1 MELKQ
6 NAAGRKPAA
15 SQQRLT
21 ASTDKAHDTTT
32 PSRLNLHV
40 ILSRVSLEDL
50 AQQAGAK
57 LHRAGNDWRGKCP
70 LHKGDNPTAFSV
82 YVGEGGYERWHCHTK
97 CDAGGDAIDFVQRWQ
112 GLDFMGAVKYLVET
126 LHLDL
131 ADIGFDPGAVQVE
144 AERRKQTDLLDEA
157 AKYFAAQL
165 WSKAGEPA
173 RKYLLGRGFTEKTL
187 REAGWG
193 YSKSD
198 RGLHDHLQKAS
209 LNTALVKELGVI
221 RADSLDFTANG
232 DGAKASLEGYIIHP
246 HTWNGKTTYFSA
258 RALKPVDPNDKSRNL
273 PGDRQVY
280 WALVPGDPN
289 LIIVEGQSDAESL
302 RQLGRSALALCGVGN
317 LSAQEIERVQKRR
330 VVYLALDNDLHKTKL
345 NAAEQDKVRK
355 RKANVTRRLCEA
367 LGALTMI
374 VPDLPAKDMNEW
386 LQNGLTLQL
395 LEKHLSNAKPWLD
408 ILIDQSKSLSP
419 VELNDTLN
427 MVVGHVSHLPDPLR
441 ARYASLIEKKLFI
454 PKRDL
459 KSLMNQREE
468 ENGYLDSEIRERRL
482 HFKGDPLGN
491 FWARISHELMVDDGL
506 NPPTVRYSIEGGLTS
521 GQTLQPIQVEARAF
535 DKLDWIPDS
544 WGMRPIITLP
554 PGKSYLLVRAIKE
567 VSMESVQREKLY
579 TFTGWHDC
587 DGQRGF
593 LTASGWLGE
602 EGLNDQVRV
611 DLGSNNLRHYALPK
625 EEVEPEEAVRATL
638 EFLQLGPRKVT
649 APLWAAMYAAPLTSL
664 RPLNAVLSVYG
675 TTQSGK
681 STLSHL
687 ALTHFGTGFVQG
699 RDYHAPIDWTSTV
712 TAIEAAMFHAKDVP
726 LVIDDFAPQFSSLA
740 EARAMHKKAHHVVR
754 SVGNRSAR
762 GRSRADLSQ
771 QNTRFPRG
779 LVIMTAENPLIGQ
792 SIVGR
797 MLYVGVEP
805 GDILPMQGLEN
816 NGENKLT
823 VLQRKAQQGLLAHAM
838 KLYLQYLMENWE
850 RTSKEYLKL
859 VDKAAQIARQAGSL
873 QNRLPD
879 AYAVLAAGQEMAIRC
894 FEDMQLISWKDAE
907 ELIQEN
913 NISLLALIQN
923 QSEQIA
929 AESPIRKF
937 FTAIASLLEEEKV
950 YLAPRTQLD
959 GFHPPLH
966 ADQIGYYDH
975 GTEWKTIYLRTET
988 SLAHA
993 KEFWRGLDENLDIM
1007 PDALRRQ
1014 LRQVD
1019 GLLVQ
1024 VGERQVEVSKF
1035 CNRSNQR
1042 VLMVDLRRVEQL
1054 YGISLI
1060 KSEG

>member
-15 SQQRLT
+15 SQQRI
-21 ASTDKAHDTTT
+21 ASTDKAHDNTT
-32 PSRLNLHV
+32 PNRLNLHV
-40 ILSRVSLEDL
+40 ILSRVSLEEL
-50 AQQAGAK
+50 AQQAGTK
-57 LHRAGNDWRGKCP
+57 LHRAGNDWRGTCP

-82 YVGEGGYERWHCHTK
+82 YVGEGGLERWHCHTK

-112 GLDFMGAVKYLVET
+112 GLDFMGAVKYLAEY
-126 LHLDL
+126 LHLDMAEL
-131 ADIGFDPGAVQVE
+131 GFDPAAVQRE
-144 AERRKQTDLLDEA
+144 MEHRKQTDLLDES
-157 AKYFAAQL
+157 AKYFVTQL

-193 YSKSD
+193 YSRSD
-198 RGLHDHLQKAS
+198 RGLYDHLQKAN

-221 RADSLDFTANG
+221 RADGLDFTANG
-232 DGAKASLEGYIIHP
+232 DGAKASKDGYIIYP
-246 HTWNGKTTYFSA
+246 HTWNGKTIYFSA
-258 RALKPVDPNDKSRNL
+258 RALKPIDPNDKSRNL

-289 LIIVEGQSDAESL
+289 LIIVEGQSDAESF

-317 LSAQEIERVQKRR
+317 LSSHEIERAQKRR
-330 VVYLALDNDLHKTKL
+330 VIYLALDNDLHKSKL
-345 NAAEQDKVRK
+345 APAEQDKVRK
-355 RKANVTRRLCEA
+355 RKANVTRRLCET

-386 LQNGLTLQL
+386 LQNGLTLQV
-395 LEKHLSNAKPWLD
+395 LEKHLSSSKPWLD
-408 ILIDQSKSLSP
+408 LMIDHSRTLSP
-419 VELNDTLN
+419 LELDENLQAITRHIADLPDTLR
-427 MVVGHVSHLPDPLR
+427 S
-441 ARYASLIEKKLFI
+441 RYSSLVEKKLAI
-454 PKRDL
+454 SKRDL
-459 KSLMNQREE
+459 KNLMNQREE

-506 NPPTVRYSIEGGLTS
+506 NPPTVRYSIEGGLVS
-521 GQTLQPIQVEARAF
+521 GQTLQPVQVEARAF

-587 DGQRGF
+587 DGERGF

-602 EGLNDQVRV
+602 DRLNDQVRV

-625 EEVEPEEAVRATL
+625 EEIEPEEAVRATL

-805 GDILPMQGLEN
+805 GDILPMQGSEN

-823 VLQRKAQQGLLAHAM
+823 ALQGKAQQGLLAQAM
-838 KLYLQYLMENWE
+838 KLYLQYLTENWE
-850 RTSKEYLKL
+850 RIAKEYPSM
-859 VDKAAQIARQAGSL
+859 VDKAAQAARQAGSL

-879 AYAVLAAGQEMAIRC
+879 AYAVLAAAQELALRC
-894 FEDMQLISWKDAE
+894 FEDMQLISWKDVDE
-907 ELIQEN
+907 MIKEN
-913 NISLLALIQN
+913 NQSLLALIQN
-923 QSEQIA
+923 QSEQIS
-929 AESPIRKF
+929 AESPVRKF
-937 FTAIASLLEEEKV
+937 FTAIASLLVEGKV
-950 YLAPRTQLD
+950 YLAPRTQD
-959 GFHPPLH
+959 EEYQPPIH
-966 ADQIGYYDH
+966 ASQIGYYDP
-975 GTEWKTIYLRTET
+975 GLEQKLIYLRTET
-988 SLAHA
+988 SLAQA

-1019 GLLVQ
+1019 GLLAQ
-1024 VGERQVEVSKF
+1024 VGERQVEAS
-1035 CNRSNQR
+1035 RSCGGIKQR
-1042 VLMVDLRRVEQL
+1042 VLVVDIQKVEQL
-1054 YGISLI
+1054 YGVSLERPE
-1060 KSEG
+1060 K

>member
-15 SQQRLT
+15 SQQRKT

-32 PSRLNLHV
+32 SNRLNLHV
-40 ILSRVSLEDL
+40 IFSRVNLEDL
-50 AQQAGAK
+50 VQQAGAK
-57 LHRAGNDWRGKCP
+57 LQRSGGELRGQCP
-70 LHKGDNPTAFSV
+70 LHKGDNPTAFVIYTDPHGQS
-82 YVGEGGYERWHCHTK
+82 RWHCHTK
-97 CDAGGDAIDFVQRWQ
+97 CDAGGDTIDFVQRWQ
-112 GLDFMGAVKYLVET
+112 GLNFMGAVKYLVET

-131 ADIGFDPGAVQVE
+131 ADLGFDPASAQRE
-144 AERRKQTDLLDEA
+144 MEHRKQTDLLDESA
-157 AKYFAAQL
+157 RYFATQL

-173 RKYLLGRGFTEKTL
+173 RKYLLGRGFMEKTL

-193 YSKSD
+193 YSRSD
-198 RGLHDHLQKAS
+198 RGLHVHLQKAKAD
-209 LNTALVKELGVI
+209 LDIAKKLGVI
-221 RADSLDFTANG
+221 RADGLDFTANG
-232 DGAKASLEGYIIHP
+232 DGAKASPDGYIIYP
-246 HTWNGKTTYFSA
+246 HIWNGRTMYFSA
-258 RALKPVDPNDKSRNL
+258 RALKPIDPNDKSRNL

-280 WALVPGDPN
+280 WALVPGDPH

-317 LSAQEIERVQKRR
+317 LSALEIERVQKRR

-345 NAAEQDKVRK
+345 NLAEQDKIRK
-355 RKANVTRRLCEA
+355 RKALVMRRLCDA
-367 LGALTMI
+367 IGFLTMI

-386 LQNGLTLQL
+386 LQNGLTLQV
-395 LEKHLSNAKPWLD
+395 LEKHLSSSKPWLD
-408 ILIDQSKSLSP
+408 LLIEHSRTLSP
-419 VELNDTLN
+419 MELDETLQAITRHIATLPDTLR
-427 MVVGHVSHLPDPLR
+427 P
-441 ARYASLIEKKLFI
+441 RYVSLIEKKLAI

-459 KSLMNQREE
+459 KNLMNQREE
-468 ENGYLDSEIRERRL
+468 ESGYLDSEIRERRL

-491 FWARISHELMVDDGL
+491 FWARISHELMVADGL
-506 NPPTVRYSIEGGLTS
+506 NPPTVRYSIEGGLAS
-521 GQTLQPIQVEARAF
+521 GQALQPVQVEARAF
-535 DKLDWIPDS
+535 DKLDWIADS

-554 PGKSYLLVRAIKE
+554 PGKSYLLARAIQE

-587 DGQRGF
+587 DGERGF

-625 EEVEPEEAVRATL
+625 EEINSEEAVRATL

-664 RPLNAVLSVYG
+664 RPLNALLSVYG

-687 ALTHFGTGFVQG
+687 ALTHFGTGFVQE

-712 TAIEAAMFHAKDVP
+712 TAIEAAMFLAKDVP

-740 EARAMHKKAHHVVR
+740 EARMMHKKAHHVVR

-771 QNTRFPRG
+771 QNTRIPRG

-805 GDILPMQGLEN
+805 GDILPAAGSGMDE
-816 NGENKLT
+816 KLT
-823 VLQRKAQQGLLAHAM
+823 DLQKKAQQGLLAQAM
-838 KLYLQYLMENWE
+838 KLYLKYLAKNWE
-850 RTSKEYLKL
+850 RIAKEFPIL
-859 VDKAAQIARQAGSL
+859 VDKAAQSARQLGNL

-879 AYAVLAAGQEMAIRC
+879 AYAVLAAAQEVAIGC
-894 FEDMQLISWKDAE
+894 FEDMQLIPWKDADE
-907 ELIQEN
+907 MIQEN
-913 NISLLALIQN
+913 NQALLGLIQN
-923 QSEQIA
+923 QAEQVA
-929 AESPIRKF
+929 AESPVRKF
-937 FTAIASLLEEEKV
+937 FTAISNLLVEGKV
-950 YLAPRTQLD
+950 YLAPRTQEEEYQ
-959 GFHPPLH
+959 PPIH
-966 ADQIGYYDH
+966 ADPIGYYDP
-975 GTEWKTIYLRTET
+975 GPDQKVIYLRTET

-1014 LRQVD
+1014 LRQMD

-1024 VGERQVEVSKF
+1024 MGERQVEASKL
-1035 CNRSNQR
+1035 CGGIRQR
-1042 VLMVDLRRVEQL
+1042 VLVVDVRRVEQL
-1054 YGISLI
+1054 YGVSLTRT
-1060 KSEG
+1060 EN

>member
-15 SQQRLT
+15 SQQRWT

-32 PSRLNLHV
+32 SNRLNLHV
-40 ILSRVSLEDL
+40 IFSGVNLEDL

-57 LHRAGNDWRGKCP
+57 LQKSGGELRGACP
-70 LHKGDNPTAFSV
+70 LHKGDNPTAFVIYTDPHGQS
-82 YVGEGGYERWHCHTK
+82 RWHCHTK
-97 CDAGGDAIDFVQRWQ
+97 CDAGGDVIDFVQRWQ
-112 GLDFMGAVKYLVET
+112 GLDFMGAVKYLAET

-131 ADIGFDPGAVQVE
+131 ADLGFDSQAAQRE
-144 AERRKQTDLLDEA
+144 MEHRKQTDLLDEA
-157 AKYFAAQL
+157 AKYFATQL

-193 YSKSD
+193 YSRSD
-198 RGLHDHLQKAS
+198 RGLHGHLQKIKADIS
-209 LNTALVKELGVI
+209 LSKELKLI
-221 RADSLDFTANG
+221 RADGLDFTANG
-232 DGAKASLEGYIIHP
+232 DGAKASPDGYIIYP
-246 HTWNGKTTYFSA
+246 HTWNGKTVYFSA
-258 RALKPVDPNDKSRNL
+258 RALKPKDTNDKSRNL

-280 WALVPGDPN
+280 WALVSGDPN

-317 LSAQEIERVQKRR
+317 LAAGDIERLQKRR
-330 VVYLALDNDLHKTKL
+330 VIYLALDNDLHKSKL
-345 NAAEQDKVRK
+345 APAEQDKVRK
-355 RKANVTRRLCEA
+355 RKANVTRRLCET

-374 VPDLPAKDMNEW
+374 APDLPSKDMNEW
-386 LQNGLTLQL
+386 LQNGLTLPI

-408 ILIDQSKSLSP
+408 ILIDHSRTLSP
-419 VELNDTLN
+419 LELDENLQAITRHIADLPDTLR
-427 MVVGHVSHLPDPLR
+427 S
-441 ARYASLIEKKLFI
+441 RYSSLVEKKLAI
-454 PKRDL
+454 SKRDL
-459 KSLMNQREE
+459 KNLMNQREE

-506 NPPTVRYSIEGGLTS
+506 NPPTVRYSIEGGLAS
-521 GQTLQPIQVEARAF
+521 GQTLQPVQVEARAF

-554 PGKSYLLVRAIKE
+554 PGKSYLLARAIQE

-587 DGQRGF
+587 DGERGF

-602 EGLNDQVRV
+602 DGLNDQVRV

-625 EEVEPEEAVRATL
+625 EECDPEEAVRATL
-638 EFLQLGPRKVT
+638 EFLQLGPRRVT

-681 STLSHL
+681 STLAHL

-740 EARAMHKKAHHVVR
+740 EARAMHKKGHHVVR

-771 QNTRFPRG
+771 QNTRFPRS

-805 GDILPMQGLEN
+805 GDILPMQGSEN

-823 VLQRKAQQGLLAHAM
+823 ALQGKAQQGLLAHAM

-850 RTSKEYLKL
+850 RTSKEFLKI
-859 VDKAAQIARQAGSL
+859 VDKAAETARQAGNL

-879 AYAVLAAGQEMAIRC
+879 AYGVLAAAQELAIHC
-894 FEDMQLISWKDAE
+894 FEDMQLIPWKGAE

-913 NISLLALIQN
+913 NIALLALIQN

-937 FTAIASLLEEEKV
+937 FTALASLLVEEKV

-975 GTEWKTIYLRTET
+975 GMERKTIYLRTET

-1007 PDALRRQ
+1007 PDALRRH

-1035 CNRSNQR
+1035 CNGSNQR
-1042 VLMVDLRRVEQL
+1042 VLMVDLKRVEQL

-1060 KSEG
+1060 KSEE

>member
-32 PSRLNLHV
+32 SNRLNLHV
-40 ILSRVSLEDL
+40 IFSGVNLEDL
-50 AQQAGAK
+50 AQQAGTK
-57 LHRAGNDWRGKCP
+57 LQKSGGELRGTCP
-70 LHKGDNPTAFSV
+70 LHKGDNPTAFVIYTDVNGHSH
-82 YVGEGGYERWHCHTK
+82 WHCHTK
-97 CDAGGDAIDFVQRWQ
+97 CDAGGDAIDFVRRWQ
-112 GLDFMGAVKYLVET
+112 GLDFMGAVKYLAET
-126 LHLDL
+126 LHLNL
-131 ADIGFDPGAVQVE
+131 AELGFDPQAVQVE
-144 AERRKQTDLLDEA
+144 AERWKQTDLLDEA

-165 WSKAGEPA
+165 WSKAGESA
-173 RKYLLGRGFTEKTL
+173 KAYLLKRGFTEQTL

-193 YSKSD
+193 FCKSD
-198 RGLHDHLQKAS
+198 KGLHTHLQKAS
-209 LNTALVKELGVI
+209 ADLDIAKKLGVI
-221 RADSLDFTANG
+221 RADGLDFTANG
-232 DGAKASLEGYIIHP
+232 NGASASPDGYIIYP
-246 HTWNGKTTYFSA
+246 HRWNGKTTYFSA
-258 RALKPVDPNDKSRNL
+258 RALKPKDPNDKSRNL

-280 WALVPGDPN
+280 WALVPGDLN

-330 VVYLALDNDLHKTKL
+330 VVYLALDNDLHKSKL
-345 NAAEQDKVRK
+345 PPAEQDKIRK

-395 LEKHLSNAKPWLD
+395 MEKHLASSKPWLD
-408 ILIDQSKSLSP
+408 QMIDHSRTLSP
-419 VELNDTLN
+419 IELDENLQAITRHIADLPDTLR
-427 MVVGHVSHLPDPLR
+427 S
-441 ARYASLIEKKLFI
+441 RYTSLIEKKLSI

-459 KSLMNQREE
+459 KSLMNQHEE

-506 NPPTVRYSIEGGLTS
+506 YPPTVRYGIEGGLAS
-521 GQTLQPIQVEARAF
+521 GQSLQPVQVEARAF

-554 PGKSYLLVRAIKE
+554 PGKSYLLARAIQE
-567 VSMESVQREKLY
+567 VSLDSVQREKLY

-602 EGLNDQVRV
+602 DGLNDQVRV

-625 EEVEPEEAVRATL
+625 EECDPAEAVRATL

-681 STLSHL
+681 STLAHL

-712 TAIEAAMFHAKDVP
+712 TAIEAAMFLAKDVP

-740 EARAMHKKAHHVVR
+740 EARAMHKKGHHVVR

-779 LVIMTAENPLIGQ
+779 LVIMTAENPLVGQ

-805 GDILPMQGLEN
+805 GDILPMQGSEN
-816 NGENKLT
+816 HGENKLT
-823 VLQRKAQQGLLAHAM
+823 ALQGKAQQGLLAQAM
-838 KLYLQYLMENWE
+838 KLYLQYLTENWE
-850 RTSKEYLKL
+850 RISKEFPAM
-859 VDKAAQIARQAGSL
+859 VDKAAQFARQAGGL

-879 AYAVLAAGQEMAIRC
+879 AYGVLAAAQELALRC
-894 FEDMQLISWKDAE
+894 FEDLQLIPWKDVDEMIA
-907 ELIQEN
+907 EN
-913 NISLLALIQN
+913 NQSLLALIQN
-923 QSEQIA
+923 QSEQIS
-929 AESPIRKF
+929 AESPVRKF
-937 FTAIASLLEEEKV
+937 FTAISSLLVEGKV
-950 YLAPRTQLD
+950 YLAPRTQD
-959 GFHPPLH
+959 EEYQPPLH
-966 ADQIGYYDH
+966 ANPIGYYDP
-975 GTEWKTIYLRTET
+975 GPEQKVIYLRSET
-988 SLAHA
+988 SLAQA

-1019 GLLVQ
+1019 GLLAQ
-1024 VGERQVEVSKF
+1024 VGERQVEAS
-1035 CNRSNQR
+1035 
-1042 VLMVDLRRVEQL
+1042 
-1054 YGISLI
+1054 
-1060 KSEG
+1060 